1 MKKSTKKAFGA
12 KRYDEDTVKKI
23 VAFLKAGNTNTE
35 TKAKFGCSAHFA
47 GDIRAK
53 FKIPFPEKSKPKPP
67 VKKPVAKAAK
77 GKGKKISKSAA
88 ALL

>member
-53 FKIPFPEKSKPKPP
+53 FKVPFPEKSKPKPP
-67 VKKPVAKAAK
+67 VKKTVAKAK
-77 GKGKKISKSAA
+77 KGKKLSKSAA